1 MLIGQYE
8 TKITGKRRVAIPKRF
23 RDELGDTYVLAR
35 WYEGCIVMVST
46 HSWTTLTSR
55 VTPQGGFVT
64 SAVRDTDRFLMASAY
79 ELSADEQGR
88 IVLPKLLTDH
98 AGIAKDIVF
107 LGLGDRVEL
116 WDKSVWLAHEE
127 KVKSEAA
134 QLIERVAQS
143 HDNA

>member
-23 RDELGDTYVLAR
+23 RDELGETYVLAR

-46 HSWTTLTSR
+46 NSWTTLTSR

-98 AGIAKDIVF
+98 AGITKDVVF

-116 WDKSVWLAHEE
+116 WDKAVWLTHEE
-127 KVKSEAA
+127 KVKEEAA